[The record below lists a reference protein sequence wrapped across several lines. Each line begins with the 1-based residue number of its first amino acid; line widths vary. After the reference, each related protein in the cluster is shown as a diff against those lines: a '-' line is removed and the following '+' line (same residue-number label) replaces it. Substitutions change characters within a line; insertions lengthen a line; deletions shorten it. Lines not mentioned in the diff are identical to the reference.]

1 MGNNSCCGR
10 SEERKKDIARV
21 NEYAKK
27 KNPFMAQQVM
37 KYFDQDGDK
46 KVSFEEFL
54 AVVLQRNVME
64 EKKLHKFAAAAHSAI
79 RTLFNVH
86 GKSFSDR
93 YDEAEDLSA
102 FLKQFHPIL
111 RPLFDVLDIDG
122 SGYVDPYELNLVLT
136 LASGGPE
143 VTKETNKLYMSMFFL
158 LFGTFSGARY
168 KNDDQGVEP
177 AEVAARVSNIL
188 KKYAQFLKELT
199 KYTNGVKNDKGLLFP
214 TNIGEMFF
222 ANCPFVSFD
231 MLQNVPEFL
240 KAMQPMLE
248 MALAGKDKDKKASAI
263 CTKHLT
269 DNLNFKSTVDAVDSF
284 KKIAKVA
291 TFDRSVLEFLS
302 KLDKDKNDEA
312 NKIIE
317 AYNAV
322 FEALLSDLSND
333 AFLTMPT
340 ELAKVLLEYFTKKE
354 LHPAY
359 VNLGMPADKEIPIPI
374 TRKFMLDNTKFDE
387 KDEEKNAEG
396 SSSSSAATKTVEK
409 ESSSSSSSD
418 SIKKDPT
425 A

>member
-27 KNPFMAQQVM
+27 TNPFMAQQVM

-54 AVVLQRNVME
+54 AVVLQRNVLE
-64 EKKLHKFAAAAHSAI
+64 EKKLHKFAAAAHSTI
-79 RTLFNVH
+79 RMMFNVH

-111 RPLFDVLDIDG
+111 RPLFDMLDIDG
-122 SGYVDPYELNLVLT
+122 SGYVDPYELNLILT
-136 LASGGPE
+136 MASGE
-143 VTKETNKLYMSMFFL
+143 NKKDTKETTKLNLSIFFL
-158 LFGTFSGARY
+158 VFD
-168 KNDDQGVEP
+168 KNDDQGVEV
-177 AEVAARVSNIL
+177 AEFAARLSGIL
-188 KKYAQFLKELT
+188 KKLAQFVKELM
-199 KYTNGVKNDKGLLFP
+199 KYANGVKNDAGLLFP

-222 ANCPFVSFD
+222 ARCPFVSFD
-231 MLQNVPEFL
+231 MLNKVPEFL

-248 MALAGKDKDKKASAI
+248 MALAGRDKDKKSEI

-291 TFDRSVLEFLS
+291 TFDKSVLEFLS
-302 KLDKDKNDEA
+302 KLDKNKKDEA

-322 FEALLSDLSND
+322 FEAFVSDLLND
-333 AFLTMPT
+333 AVLTMPT
-340 ELAKVLLEYFTKKE
+340 ELAKVLLENFVTKE
-354 LHPAY
+354 IQPAY
-359 VNLGMPADKEIPIPI
+359 VQLGMSAEKKVPIPI
-374 TRKFMLDNTKFDE
+374 TRKFMLENTKFDE